1 MARRHHKPEEIVS
14 KLRQVEVLSGQGKS
28 IVDAVRTIGVTEAT
42 YYRWRAEYG
51 GLELDQVK
59 RLKVLEQENN

>member
-28 IVDAVRTIGVTEAT
+28 IVDAVRTIGVMRRRIIAG
-42 YYRWRAEYG
+42 APSMA
-51 GLELDQVK
+51 D
-59 RLKVLEQENN
+59 